1 MLQKFTE
8 FIVSFP
14 GGAPM
19 FIIYCLVFLSAL
31 TIFLLI
37 VVKVKKR
44 KRIQKTEGTQVKKVK
59 RPKKEKPSLTVEETI
74 ACLRRKRDDPRRY
87 GPIRHGFK
95 YY

>member
-1 MLQKFTE
+1 MLQKFIDHVVQILNGFTIYQ
-8 FIVSFP
+8 IV
-14 GGAPM
+14 GAIFFFLVATLL
-19 FIIYCLVFLSAL
+19 FIILHP
-31 TIFLLI
+31 
-37 VVKVKKR
+37 KKD
-44 KRIQKTEGTQVKKVK
+44 KQPKTEKAKVKKVK